1 MQAIIK
7 YFKLIPYYFK
17 KITLTPKEWAEYL
30 GVNIGNNNFIGK
42 NHWSSE
48 PYLISIGSNCQL
60 TNCKIFTHGGGQPLR
75 DLYPNFDAFG
85 KVKIGDWAYIG
96 YNSLIMPGVTIGDHV
111 LVAAG
116 SVVTKSIPA
125 YSVVAGNPAKVI
137 CNIEEFKRKNL
148 KWNINTKSYSNIDK
162 KNYILSLNEEMFI
175 KKPYINNNDTR
186 CS

>member
-1 MQAIIK
+1 
-7 YFKLIPYYFK
+7 
-17 KITLTPKEWAEYL
+17 
-30 GVNIGNNNFIGK
+30 
-42 NHWSSE
+42 
-48 PYLISIGSNCQL
+48 
-60 TNCKIFTHGGGQPLR
+60 
-75 DLYPNFDAFG
+75 
-85 KVKIGDWAYIG
+85 
-96 YNSLIMPGVTIGDHV
+96 MPGVTIGDHV

-175 KKPYINNNDTR
+175 KKPYINNSDTR